1 MNIAEIETPILFEA
15 KVCGCKNNKR
25 AISYHF
31 IESIH
36 SLCIGKREL
45 ILSQVQ
51 ACERLLKYTNDE
63 IDSSIIEKEILELKF
78 ALDLINF

>member
-1 MNIAEIETPILFEA
+1 MNIAETETPILFEA

-45 ILSQVQ
+45 ILAQLQ

-63 IDSSIIEKEILELKF
+63 IDSSIIEKEILGLK
-78 ALDLINF
+78 LILGMIHY